1 MARNV
6 QASSGHILLR
16 DREAATVCQMNSL
29 HIRPSSSAKADDPVF
44 QSGCDGI
51 DNRSVLDTAGYDG
64 SLRGG
69 AVQIL
74 HLTPA

>member
-1 MARNV
+1 ME
-6 QASSGHILLR
+6 SIS
-16 DREAATVCQMNSL
+16 
-29 HIRPSSSAKADDPVF
+29 
-44 QSGCDGI
+44 
-51 DNRSVLDTAGYDG
+51 RSVLDTAGYDG